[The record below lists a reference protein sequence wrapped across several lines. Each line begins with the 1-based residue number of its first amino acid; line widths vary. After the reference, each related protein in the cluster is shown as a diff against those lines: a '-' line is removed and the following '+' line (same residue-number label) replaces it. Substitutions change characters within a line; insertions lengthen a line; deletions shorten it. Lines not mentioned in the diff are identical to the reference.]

1 MMAHNTHKHQQR
13 ELIKKQTEE
22 FLKRG
27 GKITELHITDKRYD
41 YSTVLKKREGTMD
54 G

>member
-1 MMAHNTHKHQQR
+1 MMAHNTHKQQQR
-13 ELIKKQTEE
+13 DLIKKQTEE

-27 GKITELHITDKRYD
+27 GKVTELHITDKRYD
-41 YSTVLKKREGTMD
+41 HSVVLRKREGAMN